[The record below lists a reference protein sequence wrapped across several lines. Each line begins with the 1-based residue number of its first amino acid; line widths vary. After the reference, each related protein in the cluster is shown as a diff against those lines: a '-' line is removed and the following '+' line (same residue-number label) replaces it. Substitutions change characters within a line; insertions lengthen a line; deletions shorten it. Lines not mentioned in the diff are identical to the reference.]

1 MADDIKK
8 EEDKSSTA
16 GDVASW
22 LLDASPWILGSGGLA
37 ALGGALITGK
47 REGET
52 PQERMSRRLKNALI
66 AGAMGAGVG
75 AGGKLVFD
83 AWGKDAPPIK
93 DDAAQQLGHFLGGT
107 IDTAKA
113 LKPDNHML
121 AALPVAGAGTAAG
134 AFRGRAED
142 ARLIER
148 IRNTPGLEGYD
159 VAKFADEYK
168 AWKSTATPGSDTSYK
183 SFVAA
188 NYPSERAA
196 DIEKYHSHWG
206 RNAGKYK
213 GAAKGTA
220 GGFVLGAALSWLV
233 DLLSSPGK

>member
-1 MADDIKK
+1 MADDNKK
-8 EEDKSSTA
+8 EDKSSVA

-83 AWGKDAPPIK
+83 AWGKDAPTIK
-93 DDAAQQLGHFLGGT
+93 DDASQQIGHFFGGA

-113 LKPDNHML
+113 LKPDN
-121 AALPVAGAGTAAG
+121 AAVAAAFPAAG
-134 AFRGRAED
+134 GSILGSILGRKED

-148 IRNTPGLEGYD
+148 IRNTPGLENYD
-159 VAKFADEYK
+159 VTKFSDEYN
-168 AWKSTATPGSDTSYK
+168 AWKKGATPGSDTSFK
-183 SFVAA
+183 KFVDAS
-188 NYPSERAA
+188 YPPERAS
-196 DIEKYHSHWG
+196 DIMKYNKFSG
-206 RNAGKYK
+206 RNAGKLW
-213 GAAKGTA
+213 GGVKGT
-220 GGFVLGAALSWLV
+220 GWGFGVGLLLDWLV
-233 DLLSSPGK
+233 DKLSSPGK

>member
-113 LKPDNHML
+113 LKPDNHFV
-121 AALPVAGAGTAAG
+121 AAAFPAAAG
-134 AFRGRAED
+134 MAAGPFFGRGED

-159 VAKFADEYK
+159 VAKFSDEYN
-168 AWKSTATPGSDTSYK
+168 AWKKGATPGSDTSFRK
-183 SFVAA
+183 FVDAS
-188 NYPSERAA
+188 YPTERAD
-196 DIEKYHSHWG
+196 DIVKYNKFTG
-206 RNAGKYK
+206 RNAGKLK
-213 GAAKGTA
+213 GGVKGGI
-220 GGFVLGAALSWLV
+220 GGFLAGLGLSWLV
-233 DLLSSPGK
+233 DALSSPGK